1 MLRRDNTILREATE
15 RWLADKFFHPGFI
28 DDQPRD
34 GCDPSARLGST
45 IQTSPNLTRLYAG

>member
-1 MLRRDNTILREATE
+1 MLRRDNTIRREPTE

-28 DDQPRD
+28 DDQPGD
-34 GCDPSARLGST
+34 GCDHSAWQGST